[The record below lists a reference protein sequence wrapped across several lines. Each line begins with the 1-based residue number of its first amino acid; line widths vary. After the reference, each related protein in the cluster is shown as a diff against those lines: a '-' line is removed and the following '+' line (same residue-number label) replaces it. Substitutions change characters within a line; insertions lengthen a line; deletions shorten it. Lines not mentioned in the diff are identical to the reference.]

1 MRATGSRLR
10 VKYCV
15 PSQTM
20 QIAGGP
26 SALNDRFATRLS
38 AFFRD
43 RGLAYDVSYQDTMAI
58 AIECVP
64 TKPRMIILGCDV
76 CEWRDRDPTVT
87 YTLEAFDLA
96 RGIIPEQGLDVLPA
110 DDALLVMFDA
120 LAQLVT
126 DWPEVIGR

>member
-1 MRATGSRLR
+1 
-10 VKYCV
+10 
-15 PSQTM
+15 
-20 QIAGGP
+20 
-26 SALNDRFATRLS
+26 
-38 AFFRD
+38 
-43 RGLAYDVSYQDTMAI
+43 MAI